1 MNLEDFPEVPAHVR
15 MIVWLGLEKHQEAWS
30 NREQTE
36 GDFCVYAETVNT
48 TDSRRILV
56 INNRRSEMG
65 PDSRSVIFLGVGG
78 GGTRRKGRGRRKLCR
93 SFYPRKRTDSF
104 RPLRISSLGFQTQS
118 RILILITRY
127 PTRFFEPGTSL
138 EIRIWVLVSRLH
150 SSTYSDWVFV
160 VRCAK
165 I

>member
-65 PDSRSVIFLGVGG
+65 PDSRSVIFLGVGEG
-78 GGTRRKGRGRRKLCR
+78 GGGERGEAEESCVAVFTPE
-93 SFYPRKRTDSF
+93 SGPTHVDH
-104 RPLRISSLGFQTQS
+104 LGFHRWAFKHNPES
-118 RILILITRY
+118 
-127 PTRFFEPGTSL
+127 
-138 EIRIWVLVSRLH
+138 
-150 SSTYSDWVFV
+150 
-160 VRCAK
+160 
-165 I
+165 

>member
-65 PDSRSVIFLGVGG
+65 PDSRSVIFLGVGRG
-78 GGTRRKGRGRRKLCR
+78 GRRRKGRGRRKLCR
-93 SFYPRKRTDSF
+93 SFYPRKRTDSC
-104 RPLRISSLGFQTQS
+104 RLRRISSLGFQTQS

-127 PTRFFEPGTSL
+127 PTSFLNLVRHWRFEYRCWWVGYIQLLTQTEYSL
-138 EIRIWVLVSRLH
+138 
-150 SSTYSDWVFV
+150 
-160 VRCAK
+160 
-165 I
+165 

>member
-56 INNRRSEMG
+56 IYNRRSEMG
-65 PDSRSVIFLGVGG
+65 PDSRSVIFFFSGG
-78 GGTRRKGRGRRKLCR
+78 GGGGGEEGGGGEVEESCVAVFT
-93 SFYPRKRTDSF
+93 P
-104 RPLRISSLGFQTQS
+104 QS
-118 RILILITRY
+118 GLTH
-127 PTRFFEPGTSL
+127 
-138 EIRIWVLVSRLH
+138 V
-150 SSTYSDWVFV
+150 
-160 VRCAK
+160 
-165 I
+165 